1 MESVEKMRNIFNI
14 LSPKDIMGIGDEVQ
28 NRRDVLKKN
37 KDIWYEAWR
46 NNNWYH
52 FDNFSYATYF

>member
-1 MESVEKMRNIFNI
+1 
-14 LSPKDIMGIGDEVQ
+14 MGIGDEVQ

-46 NNNWYH
+46 NNN
-52 FDNFSYATYF
+52 